1 MTEPTTQEPITSDV
15 ECGEPQTGQIRSGV
29 TLHFSFDNSIERDV
43 SFSTCFS
50 SIDTQLFLYDANYS
64 AIQSQSTNHCDSDDC
79 HDSSVFADCPSRTE
93 TFTMRALPIGHYELD
108 LRPYSSGGSY
118 DLRVICG
125 ASTLPAVEP
134 TLEPTTF
141 SNVPTSVPGEQCSTA
156 QCRTD
161 CDYEQC
167 KCKGYDAAECYVEWY
182 GTSMPQDHADFGA
195 GARASEDCQTR
206 ADQCDLC
213 CSFEQCQCW
222 VSELGEN
229 NDCVDQ
235 YPAADGCSAY
245 SRSAGTDGGRIVMA
259 IDTQHDKSFS
269 FKLDPPPSLTKTVQ
283 CTAVPDFCCDGGSEW
298 SFPAGRTDYKSGSLT
313 SAWSE
318 DSPVTVTCSTSD
330 GSYASGSIVMDRR
343 STGLSIPV
351 ALFAQYV

>member
-79 HDSSVFADCPSRTE
+79 HDSSVFADCPGRTE

-118 DLRVICG
+118 DLRVICD

-141 SNVPTSVPGEQCSTA
+141 SNVPTSVPGEQCSPA
-156 QCRTD
+156 QCTTD

-167 KCKGYDAAECYVEWY
+167 KCKGYDAAERYVEWY

-195 GARASEDCQTR
+195 GARASEDCQAR

-213 CSFEQCQCW
+213 CSFEQCQCR

-229 NDCVDQ
+229 NDCADQ
-235 YPAADGCSAY
+235 FPGAAQCSSPKTASPTKPCPFHSITPASATCR
-245 SRSAGTDGGRIVMA
+245 SRRASA
-259 IDTQHDKSFS
+259 KSTHS
-269 FKLDPPPSLTKTVQ
+269 SS
-283 CTAVPDFCCDGGSEW
+283 CT
-298 SFPAGRTDYKSGSLT
+298 
-313 SAWSE
+313 
-318 DSPVTVTCSTSD
+318 
-330 GSYASGSIVMDRR
+330 
-343 STGLSIPV
+343 
-351 ALFAQYV
+351 